1 MIGTVTMNPCFD
13 KTIQTDGFLYGEM
26 NRVRRVQV
34 DSSGKGINV
43 SAALRNLGASVRT
56 FGLLFEEDAHRF
68 ESDLRQQGIVLEY
81 VTAPGRVRE
90 NIKVFNLQDQV
101 TTELNQKG
109 AYVPPE
115 VLDSFTELVVQAM
128 EELDFLVLTGS
139 LPGGVGTDY
148 YRKLLSAAAEKKV
161 KCVLDAEGESF
172 LEGLKA
178 SPFLIKPNL
187 YELWKAY
194 GKTFDTEEEILE
206 KCREIIEEHAVKIIC
221 VSMGSKGALITD
233 GREAFRYVPQNV
245 TVRGTTGAGDSIV
258 AGMCLALEKGLP
270 LPEILRYGISVTN
283 GSLEREGTLMCTKEQ
298 FDRFLQEVKV
308 ERI

>member
-43 SAALRNLGASVRT
+43 SAALRNLGVSVRT
-56 FGLLFEEDAHRF
+56 FGLLFEEDAMRF
-68 ESDLRQQGIVLEY
+68 EADLRQQGIELEY

-109 AYVPPE
+109 GYVPPE
-115 VLDSFTELVVQAM
+115 VLDRFTELVVQAM
-128 EELDFLVLTGS
+128 ERIDFLVLTGS
-139 LPGGVGTDY
+139 LPGGVGPDY
-148 YRKLLSAAAEKKV
+148 YRKLLAAAAEKNV
-161 KCVLDAEGESF
+161 KCILDAEGESF

-178 SPFLIKPNL
+178 SPFLIKPTL

-194 GKTFDTEEEILE
+194 GKTFDTEGEILE
-206 KCREIIEEHAVKIIC
+206 KCREIIEEHQVKIVC

-245 TVRGTTGAGDSIV
+245 MVRGTTGAGDSIV

-298 FDRFLQEVKV
+298 FDRFLREVKV
-308 ERI
+308 ERV